1 MRRLLAL
8 LVAVPLA
15 GCAPSTPNLEA
26 RIHDLELQIAQ
37 LRAEVRAHGRVDTW
51 SRTGASPSC
60 TTPHAAPTIPD
71 AAQMTNTVPFDIGQ
85 TSNQGADRITI
96 TDIHGTQGD
105 FAIGGSYVVRGQ
117 YTLAS
122 ADDADL
128 AFFVTA
134 IDRADACGSVNPRQT
149 QHVTRGSGTFELAN
163 TLGISGYPHVTF
175 YVGGSGTSWVYFGK
189 GNFLQH

>member
-1 MRRLLAL
+1 MRRFPVLLAFVL
-8 LVAVPLA
+8 SA

-26 RIHDLELQIAQ
+26 RIHDLELQVAQ
-37 LRAEVRAHGRVDTW
+37 LRNEVKAHGRMDTW

-71 AAQMTNTVPFDIGQ
+71 AAQMTNAVSYDIGQ
-85 TSNQGADRITI
+85 TNNQGADHITI
-96 TDIHGTQGD
+96 TDVHGTQGD

-122 ADDADL
+122 ADEADL

-134 IDRADACGSVNPRQT
+134 TDRADACGSVNPRQT

-163 TLGISGYPHVTF
+163 TLGIHGYPHVTF
-175 YVGGSGTSWVYFGK
+175 YVGGSGTAGVYFGK
-189 GNFLQH
+189 GAFLQH